1 LGSASGAVS
10 SGNQTLFTGCTSSV
24 RLATRRVASVLLND
38 PSVSADVRFGFLAAL
53 VREGKEQVLPKV
65 VEACLNKLSPVL
77 GDASVTAAAGGLSK
91 SLDDL
96 ETAYGKIDRDGASA
110 KSAKELI
117 YPKRVFD
124 TIIHNLNVWSVS
136 PVFAFDT
143 ARIWPEVSSGKGLR
157 YGVGGGIQLTLV
169 SHANLTFGYAR
180 NLHRDPKEGSGAL
193 FFSISIT
200 ELLR

>member
-1 LGSASGAVS
+1 MLQAVS
-10 SGNQTLFTGCTSSV
+10 TNRLTTWRKPTQRSTATV
-24 RLATRRVASVLLND
+24 RAISRPRQLA
-38 PSVSADVRFGFLAAL
+38 
-53 VREGKEQVLPKV
+53 
-65 VEACLNKLSPVL
+65 
-77 GDASVTAAAGGLSK
+77 
-91 SLDDL
+91 
-96 ETAYGKIDRDGASA
+96 
-110 KSAKELI
+110 

-124 TIIHNLNVWSVS
+124 TIIHDLNLWSVS

-157 YGVGGGIQLTLV
+157 YGVGGGIRLTLV
-169 SHANLTFGYAR
+169 SHANLTVGYSR